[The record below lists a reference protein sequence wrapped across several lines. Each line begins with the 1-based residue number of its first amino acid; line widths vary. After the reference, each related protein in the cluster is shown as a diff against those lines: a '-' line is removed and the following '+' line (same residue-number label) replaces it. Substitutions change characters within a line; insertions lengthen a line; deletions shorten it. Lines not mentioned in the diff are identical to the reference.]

1 MIYILIIDPNDHD
14 LCPPMPATTISM
26 QSPSYLELLPV
37 LVVPEG
43 EPVVAVVH
51 QAHLR
56 HVLQLGQ
63 DERRP
68 EVFVS
73 PFPTRF
79 VANSGG

>member
-1 MIYILIIDPNDHD
+1 
-14 LCPPMPATTISM
+14 M

-63 DERRP
+63 DERRS
-68 EVFVS
+68 VGAVLAS
-73 PFPTRF
+73 PFPTRL
-79 VANSGG
+79 